1 MIQDYLLSDEGQPGE
16 SLCIVID
23 YDTAFVKDPFVFSF
37 MVQIMALRGHV
48 TYFVTDKTDK
58 EAENKVPGKI
68 YYAKG
73 MSKRDFMA
81 RMGYKPHIWIE

>member
-1 MIQDYLLSDEGQPGE
+1 
-16 SLCIVID
+16 
-23 YDTAFVKDPFVFSF
+23 